1 MKEDLTCRDWWK
13 WKFVF
18 SIDDMTTTSMWL
30 DCWFLDGQQLCD
42 MVPFR
47 VLPSTGLL
55 WNPKVI
61 EIIEED
67 TWAFPSGSLELQL
80 I

>member
-1 MKEDLTCRDWWK
+1 
-13 WKFVF
+13 
-18 SIDDMTTTSMWL
+18 
-30 DCWFLDGQQLCD
+30 